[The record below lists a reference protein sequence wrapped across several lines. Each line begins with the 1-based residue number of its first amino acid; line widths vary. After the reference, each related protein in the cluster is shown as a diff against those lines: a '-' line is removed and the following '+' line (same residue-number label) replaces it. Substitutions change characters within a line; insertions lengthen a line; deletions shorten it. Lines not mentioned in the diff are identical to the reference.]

1 MWLYIA
7 CFFLSFK
14 IEVNPAQENVKVDD
28 KQARLKQFTTT
39 IIDLKIQ
46 IPKSNFQT
54 ISKSESPMTQT
65 FIFFT

>member
-1 MWLYIA
+1 M
-7 CFFLSFK
+7 FFSIFQN
-14 IEVNPAQENVKVDD
+14 IEVDPAQENVKVDD

-46 IPKSNFQT
+46 IPISNFQT

>member
-14 IEVNPAQENVKVDD
+14 IEVDPAQENVKVDD

-46 IPKSNFQT
+46 IP